1 MRLVDEIIEQRVAR
15 NLRHNDRYVR
25 TVVGSWR
32 VVRYTHSLAE
42 LLLLGRMVSW
52 WLFLVGQRGCV
63 LVGVRYLCSLWQS
76 TGGSTRHWKE
86 AASEAAIHSGGSSN
100 SKS

>member
-42 LLLLGRMVSW
+42 LLLLGRMW
-52 WLFLVGQRGCV
+52 
-63 LVGVRYLCSLWQS
+63 
-76 TGGSTRHWKE
+76 
-86 AASEAAIHSGGSSN
+86 
-100 SKS
+100 